1 VISRKNICVDS
12 EMDLACLNYKSSYTT
27 SSYFCGLFALL
38 LFLDVQVD
46 IGLFYKLVASSVET

>member
-1 VISRKNICVDS
+1 
-12 EMDLACLNYKSSYTT
+12 MDLACLNYKSSYTT